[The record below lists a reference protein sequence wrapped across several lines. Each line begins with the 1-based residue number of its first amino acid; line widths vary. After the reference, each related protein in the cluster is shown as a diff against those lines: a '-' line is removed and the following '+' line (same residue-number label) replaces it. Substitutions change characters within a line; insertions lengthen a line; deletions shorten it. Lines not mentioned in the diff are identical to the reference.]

1 MPRSIRMGCASMADI
16 DSDLLENLAALL
28 NYVQNV
34 KVAAYNDG
42 VDDERERCAAI
53 AEHLNGWGK
62 KPNHELAN
70 HIAATIR
77 AQSHT

>member
-1 MPRSIRMGCASMADI
+1 MRKKQTDTE
-16 DSDLLENLAALL
+16 LLENLAGFL
-28 NYVQNV
+28 NYVENV
-34 KVAAYNDG
+34 KIEAYNEG
-42 VDDERERCAAI
+42 VDDERERCASI

-77 AQSHT
+77 QQRS

>member
-1 MPRSIRMGCASMADI
+1 MAWRKEI
-16 DSDLLENLAALL
+16 DNDLLENLATLL
-28 NYVQNV
+28 NYIQTV
-34 KVAAYNDG
+34 KVEAYNEG
-42 VDDERERCAAI
+42 VDEERERCASI

-77 AQSHT
+77 GQSRL

>member
-1 MPRSIRMGCASMADI
+1 MMRRKEI
-16 DSDLLENLAALL
+16 DSDLLENLATLL
-28 NYVQNV
+28 NYIQNV
-34 KVAAYNDG
+34 KIEAFNEG
-42 VDDERERCAAI
+42 VDEERERCASI

-77 AQSHT
+77 AQSRF